1 MASSTLTAID
11 FTQESS
17 LTHPSPPI
25 LSSRGTNWER
35 LHLSLRPMPPLSVPE
50 HYTTHHSIC
59 VHLGSR
65 LKMQMTVDSQSKT
78 VDLIPSA
85 IGIYPANVWQAFEW
99 HQETAFLDLF
109 LEPSLITQAG
119 IEHCG
124 KDNIELV
131 PILGSCSDPLIYQI
145 AIALKAALEMDR
157 SGSKL
162 YADTMGNAL
171 AVHLVSRYST
181 RQAVTKQ
188 YAGGLSEQNLKQV
201 TDYIHANLEQDLSL
215 AELANLVQL
224 SPYHFARLF
233 KRSTGFAP
241 HRYHIKCR
249 VERAQQ
255 LLLAGDL
262 GLAEIACVVGFAS
275 QGHLNYHFK
284 RWVGATPTAFLQQ
297 Q

>member
-1 MASSTLTAID
+1 MTSSTLPTID

-17 LTHPSPPI
+17 LTHPYSPVI
-25 LSSRGTNWER
+25 SSRGANWDR

-59 VHLGSR
+59 IHYGNR
-65 LKMQMTVDSQSKT
+65 LKMQMTVDGQSKT
-78 VDLIPSA
+78 VNLVPSA
-85 IGIYPANVWQAFEW
+85 MGIYPASIWQKFEW

-124 KDNIELV
+124 RDNIELI

-145 AIALKAALEMDR
+145 VIALKSALEVDR
-157 SGSKL
+157 SSSKL

-171 AVHLVSRYST
+171 AAHLVSRYST
-181 RQAVTKQ
+181 RQSTMKG
-188 YAGGLSEQNLKQV
+188 YAGGLGEQKLKEV
-201 TDYIHANLEQDLSL
+201 IAYIHAYLDQDLSL
-215 AELANLVQL
+215 AELASLVQL

-233 KRSTGFAP
+233 KQSTGLAP
-241 HRYHIKCR
+241 HQYHIKCR
-249 VERAQQ
+249 IERAKQ
-255 LLLAGDL
+255 LLLVGNL
-262 GLAEIACVVGFAS
+262 GLAEIACAVGFAS

-284 RWVGATPTAFLQQ
+284 RLVGGTPTGFLQQ
-297 Q
+297 R